1 MARPAV
7 TTGRVFALASTD
19 EGDNHLADLAV
30 AGMAATLVNESVVL
44 VPAEGGSVA
53 KAFELH

>member
-1 MARPAV
+1 M
-7 TTGRVFALASTD
+7 FALASTD
-19 EGDNHLADLAV
+19 EGDNHLADLAL

>member
-1 MARPAV
+1 M
-7 TTGRVFALASTD
+7 FALASMD
-19 EGDNHLADLAV
+19 GGDNHLADLAL

-53 KAFELH
+53 KDFELH